1 MHLIKKPNGAALLK
15 FIRQVTLA
23 IIAGGLLS
31 IAFIDHDQFIWPW
44 VAFVPMLFAI
54 DRTGL
59 LTTYFIGLIAG
70 FTAYASGTYWVAD
83 FISLSK
89 GYDRLSSLSIASL
102 VWIYCAHQIA
112 FLLVL
117 LNWLRQRSEFHEFI
131 IFPTLMVVFVSVYPM
146 LFAMRL
152 GESQLQFH
160 SALQATELVGGHG
173 LDAIIALTNI
183 LLFRILHRRLLGSHQ
198 DQTSLA
204 SHWLAISLIGFWFT
218 YGIVS
223 FATWED
229 KVSNW
234 QALRIGIVQPNESP
248 SLARKIQSLGY
259 SDSYPPE
266 MEMTERLSALDPDL
280 VVWPEAQ
287 VKGYL
292 DQANVK
298 SAYAATIKALG
309 VNLLFQDTQHIRSK
323 LNGDIV
329 TRYNSAIL
337 LSKSGEKIDSYRKM
351 RHIPF
356 GEYVPL
362 FPPDSVLAKQAKIFL
377 GDFLTEM
384 SPGKEH
390 KTLQHSAVNIVPLIC
405 YETTFPHFVAQAVS
419 NAKFNGDP
427 SLGSMLVGLSNDGW
441 FGSSHQPYQHIK
453 ASVIRAVEN
462 RLPLVHVA
470 NNGPSIVV
478 SPSGRTLFSSDFQ
491 RPGGYLT
498 EVPFSASARGSFYS
512 KYPHLFDYS
521 VYALALLLMAS
532 ALRQKRN
539 LSSRTQ

>member
-1 MHLIKKPNGAALLK
+1 MRLVEKPNGVALLE
-15 FIRQVTLA
+15 FIQQATLA
-23 IIAGGLLS
+23 IVSGGLLS

-44 VAFVPMLFAI
+44 IAFIPVLFAI
-54 DRTGL
+54 DTAGL
-59 LTTYFIGLIAG
+59 VKTYLIGLVAG
-70 FTAYASGTYWVAD
+70 FTAFASGTYWVAD

-89 GYDRLSSLSIASL
+89 GYDRLSSLSIASF

-117 LNWLRQRSEFHEFI
+117 FNWLRRHSKFHEFI
-131 IFPTLMVVFVSVYPM
+131 IFPTLIVVFISAYPM

-160 SALQATELVGGHG
+160 SALQATEIVGVHG
-173 LDAIIALTNI
+173 LDAVIALTNI
-183 LLFRILHRRLLGSHQ
+183 SLFRALHRYLLGPHQ
-198 DQTSLA
+198 DKTSLLP
-204 SHWLAISLIGFWFT
+204 HWLAISLIGFWFT

-223 FATWED
+223 FAAWED

-234 QALRIGIVQPNESP
+234 QTLKIGLVQPNEIP
-248 SLARKIQSLGY
+248 SLARKIQSRGY

-266 MEMTERLSALDPDL
+266 MEMTERLSSLDLDL

-287 VKGYL
+287 PKRYL
-292 DQANVK
+292 DQENVK
-298 SAYAATIKALG
+298 SAYAASIKKLG
-309 VNLLFQDTQHIRSK
+309 VSLLFQDTQHSRSDF
-323 LNGDIV
+323 NGDIL

-337 LSKSGEKIDSYRKM
+337 LSKNGEEVDSYQKM

-362 FPPDSVLAKQAKIFL
+362 LPPNSVLAKQAKIFL
-377 GDFLTEM
+377 GDFLTEL
-384 SPGKEH
+384 SPGNEH

-405 YETTFPHFVAQAVS
+405 YETTFPNFVAQAVH
-419 NAKFNGDP
+419 NARFSGDA

-462 RLPLVHVA
+462 RLPLVHAA

-478 SPSGRTLFSSDFQ
+478 SPSGKTLFSSDFQ
-491 RPGGYLT
+491 RSGGYLT

-512 KYPHLFDYS
+512 SYPYLFDYS
-521 VYALALLLMAS
+521 IYALALLVIGS
-532 ALRQKRN
+532 ALRQKF
-539 LSSRTQ
+539 TKT